1 MHSSYLRHSRR
12 MFGCFF
18 LHLSQ
23 CFCCL
28 LKFLFV
34 FKEVCPTQRV
44 CKERRVP
51 SQECLRVWVGL
62 VGVGE
67 GDGWGRRSSDQYSER
82 KNRKRNTFAFGFV
95 FRLLFWLCF
104 VLFGFTLIGF
114 LMFFVS
120 CCFGDFPF
128 RFVCLLL
135 CLFVKYALR
144 VSPAVTRLTVYRGL
158 RVYKRIPGYL

>member
-1 MHSSYLRHSRR
+1 MD
-12 MFGCFF
+12 
-18 LHLSQ
+18 
-23 CFCCL
+23 
-28 LKFLFV
+28 
-34 FKEVCPTQRV
+34 
-44 CKERRVP
+44 
-51 SQECLRVWVGL
+51 
-62 VGVGE
+62 E
-67 GDGWGRRSSDQYSER
+67 GDGREINIQRGE
-82 KNRKRNTFAFGFV
+82 RKRNALAFGFV

-158 RVYKRIPGYL
+158 RVLKYSAYSNIIKRRKF